1 MKGTVSSDDFRREE
15 VRCLGMYR
23 CRMSFRAVLNQ
34 GIHLS
39 PGFSGLQ
46 LTAECVLPVQAAKE
60 FAFFFF
66 FLSSISDKSISL
78 AVLNC

>member
-23 CRMSFRAVLNQ
+23 CRMSFRAVLSQ

-60 FAFFFF
+60 FAFFFSF
-66 FLSSISDKSISL
+66 SAAFQIKAYL
-78 AVLNC
+78 